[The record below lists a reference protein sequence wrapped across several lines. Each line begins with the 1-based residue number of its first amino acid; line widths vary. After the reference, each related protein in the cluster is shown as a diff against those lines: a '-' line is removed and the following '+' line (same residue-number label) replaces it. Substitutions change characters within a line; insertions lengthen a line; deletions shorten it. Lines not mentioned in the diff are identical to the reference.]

1 MCFFIGTEE
10 QDEVGFDGRNAIRN
24 LGVGNVGVV
33 GDFGADGTQVI
44 HTQRMDIIMS
54 GNPGEHRQL
63 LLHHMEEIGYPFG
76 AVFDLQPFPQLGTWV
91 ATPTGHMP
99 V

>member
-1 MCFFIGTEE
+1 MPKREGS
-10 QDEVGFDGRNAIRN
+10 QAAGFLDDKNRKAHGEFLCVLFLLREKSKMKLGSMGEMQIRN

-63 LLHHMEEIGYPFG
+63 LLHHMEEIG
-76 AVFDLQPFPQLGTWV
+76 
-91 ATPTGHMP
+91 
-99 V
+99 